1 MENLIFDNQT
11 HDLQMNLNKDTDIVL
26 GLSRLLFWDVDPET
40 IDPKKHVLFI
50 IERVLTRGTWDEFQK
65 IIAYYGKK
73 SVGSS
78 ATQIRYLDKKT
89 LSFCASYFNISIEK
103 FKCYTQQQLSPTHWD
118 Y

>member
-1 MENLIFDNQT
+1 
-11 HDLQMNLNKDTDIVL
+11 MNLNIDKDIAL
-26 GLSRLLFWDVDPET
+26 GLSRSLSWDVDPET

-50 IERVLTRGTWDEFQK
+50 IERVLTRGSWDEFQK
-65 IIAYYGKK
+65 IIAYYGKD

-78 ATQIRYLDKKT
+78 ATQIRHLDKKT

-103 FKCYTQQQLSPTHWD
+103 FKCYTQQQLHQTHWD